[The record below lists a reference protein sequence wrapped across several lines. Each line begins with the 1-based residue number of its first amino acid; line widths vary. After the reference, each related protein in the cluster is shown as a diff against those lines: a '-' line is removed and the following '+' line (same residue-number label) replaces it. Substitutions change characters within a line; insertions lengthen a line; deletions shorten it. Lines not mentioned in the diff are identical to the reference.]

1 MDELLRVRGLKLQ
14 FRSMRGVVK
23 ALDGVDISV
32 HEREILGLVGESGC
46 GKTITGL
53 AILGLLQKPQAEITG
68 GEISYRGQDLL
79 AKSDKEMQD
88 LRGREISMVFQDPL
102 ASLNPVFQV
111 GHQIEDVVRIHK
123 GVSKK
128 ESRETARRAL
138 AEVGLPA
145 TDETLKRY
153 PHQFSGGMRQR
164 VCMAMALACG
174 SPLLIADEPTTALDV
189 TIQAQILNLL
199 LRLREEL
206 GVAQVIIT
214 HNVGVAAQTCDRIAV
229 MYAGSVVEEGP
240 VVEVLS
246 RPRHPYTIAL
256 YQCLPHGHTASELQT
271 IPGTVPDLI
280 DSAHRLSLPSALQA
294 RARRVPHRQAA
305 ARAGGRPPLGL
316 LLLGDRPGR
325 RGARQ
330 RGGVVSLLRGRR
342 PHGPLPHPPRPGQE
356 VDRHRARRGRRLVRD
371 HRGRDAGAGGRIG
384 VRQVHGRPRRP
395 PAGQAD
401 RGHHPVPRPGPLRP
415 RHAPAPQGDA
425 RRPGGVPGPL
435 LVAEPAHDRPR
446 PGRRAAPGAVA
457 LERPGAGGARPLP
470 AGDGRPGDAAPV
482 APLARVQRRPV
493 PAHRHRAGPGAGP
506 QARRAR
512 RADLRARRLRPG
524 AHPRAARR
532 PPAAPRPHL
541 SVHRPRPRRRRVHGA
556 LTRGDVPRAH
566 RRAGPRRGDLRAP
579 LVTPTP
585 SPC

>member
-1 MDELLRVRGLKLQ
+1 MADELLRVRGLKLQ

-32 HEREILGLVGESGC
+32 HDREILGLVGESGC

-145 TDETLKRY
+145 SDETLKRY

-229 MYAGSVVEEGP
+229 MYAGQRRRRGAGGGSPQPAPAPLHHRALRVP
-240 VVEVLS
+240 AS
-246 RPRHPYTIAL
+246 RPHRLGTADHPGHGPRSH
-256 YQCLPHGHTASELQT
+256 LP
-271 IPGTVPDLI
+271 
-280 DSAHRLSLPSALQA
+280 AHRLSLPSALQA
-294 RARRVPHRQAA
+294 RARRVPHRQAT
-305 ARAGGRPPLGL
+305 ARAGG
-316 LLLGDRPGR
+316 
-325 RGARQ
+325 
-330 RGGVVSLLRGRR
+330 
-342 PHGPLPHPPRPGQE
+342 
-356 VDRHRARRGRRLVRD
+356 
-371 HRGRDAGAGGRIG
+371 
-384 VRQVHGRPRRP
+384 
-395 PAGQAD
+395 
-401 RGHHPVPRPGPLRP
+401 
-415 RHAPAPQGDA
+415 
-425 RRPGGVPGPL
+425 
-435 LVAEPAHDRPR
+435 
-446 PGRRAAPGAVA
+446 
-457 LERPGAGGARPLP
+457 
-470 AGDGRPGDAAPV
+470 
-482 APLARVQRRPV
+482 
-493 PAHRHRAGPGAGP
+493 
-506 QARRAR
+506 
-512 RADLRARRLRPG
+512 
-524 AHPRAARR
+524 
-532 PPAAPRPHL
+532 
-541 SVHRPRPRRRRVHGA
+541 
-556 LTRGDVPRAH
+556 
-566 RRAGPRRGDLRAP
+566 
-579 LVTPTP
+579 
-585 SPC
+585 